1 MKKKF
6 LLIVSAVLTAAL
18 IAGCSGNGSQSS
30 EASKKESKASAASA
44 VSETSKSDDSK
55 TDSDESKESKKE
67 SKEESKKES
76 SAENTGDLA
85 DPSWFDDAVFI
96 GDSVTLKL
104 SYFVE
109 DHDDLGKAEFLCA
122 GSLGYTNALW
132 DLDHEDNVHPT
143 LNGEKITVDDG
154 AKALGSKK
162 IFIMLGMN
170 DIGLYGVDGAVSSMI
185 ELTDKIHEKCPD
197 AVIYIESVT
206 PMVANSSLGGLNNET
221 IKEFDEKIQPI
232 CEEKGYKYLDVA
244 SAVSDE
250 NGDLIYEYCGDPPT
264 DDNPDGMGLHFTDAG
279 CQKWADYLRA
289 NVK

>member
-1 MKKKF
+1 MRTKF
-6 LLIVSAVLTAAL
+6 LLVVSAVLTAAL
-18 IAGCSGNGSQSS
+18 ITGCSGNASQSS
-30 EASKKESKASAASA
+30 NDSKKESKASTVSA
-44 VSETSKSDDSK
+44 VSDTSKTDDSK
-55 TDSDESKESKKE
+55 ASSDESKEEKE

-76 SAENTGDLA
+76 DSEKKGDLVES
-85 DPSWFDDAVFI
+85 SWFDDAVFI

-143 LNGEKITVDDG
+143 LNGEKVTVDEG

-185 ELTDKIHEKCPD
+185 
-197 AVIYIESVT
+197 
-206 PMVANSSLGGLNNET
+206 
-221 IKEFDEKIQPI
+221 
-232 CEEKGYKYLDVA
+232 
-244 SAVSDE
+244 
-250 NGDLIYEYCGDPPT
+250 
-264 DDNPDGMGLHFTDAG
+264 
-279 CQKWADYLRA
+279 
-289 NVK
+289 

>member
-1 MKKKF
+1 MRTKF
-6 LLIVSAVLTAAL
+6 LLVVSAVLTAAL
-18 IAGCSGNGSQSS
+18 ITGCSGNASQSS
-30 EASKKESKASAASA
+30 NDSKKESKASTVSA
-44 VSETSKSDDSK
+44 VSDTSKTDDSK
-55 TDSDESKESKKE
+55 ASSDESKEEKE

-76 SAENTGDLA
+76 DSEKKGDLVES
-85 DPSWFDDAVFI
+85 SWFDDAVFI

-143 LNGEKITVDDG
+143 LNGEKVTVDEG

-197 AVIYIESVT
+197 ATIYIESVT
-206 PMVANSSLGGLNNET
+206 PMVADSSLGGLNNTT
-221 IKEFDEKIQPI
+221 IKEFDEKLQPI
-232 CEEKGYKYLDVA
+232 CKEKGYTYLDVA

-250 NGDLIYEYCGDPPT
+250 NGNLVYEYCGDPPS
-264 DDNPDGMGLHFTDAG
+264 DDNPDAMGLHFTDAG

>member
-154 AKALGSKK
+154 AKAQ
-162 IFIMLGMN
+162 
-170 DIGLYGVDGAVSSMI
+170 
-185 ELTDKIHEKCPD
+185 LTDKIHEKCPD

-206 PMVANSSLGGLNNET
+206 PMVANSSLGGLNNEN

-279 CQKWADYLRA
+279 CQKRADYLRA